1 MSRERVLKTVILGEL
16 EWVWMKDRPQGK
28 ISCPGVVGTFLLPG
42 VELWVSR
49 ERRRDMF
56 VGPSP
61 IC

>member
-1 MSRERVLKTVILGEL
+1 MSREGVLKTVILGEL
-16 EWVWMKDRPQGK
+16 EWIWMKERHYK

-49 ERRRDMF
+49 EKKQDMF
-56 VGPSP
+56 VGPGP